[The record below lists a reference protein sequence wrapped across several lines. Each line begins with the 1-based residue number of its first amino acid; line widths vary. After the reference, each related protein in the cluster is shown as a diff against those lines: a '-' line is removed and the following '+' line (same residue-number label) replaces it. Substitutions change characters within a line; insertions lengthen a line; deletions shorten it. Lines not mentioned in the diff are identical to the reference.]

1 MLKPSQ
7 IKIPLSDRL
16 KAWWEGYDVRDME
29 ARLRAA
35 QAKEHVPP
43 QIKTAP
49 EPPLAALDRELP
61 VLPWNESRI
70 EISQYIWGEG
80 YCGPGGP
87 DHIIGMSKL
96 MALSPEMSLMVLGAG
111 LGGPARV
118 LAHEFGAWVTGY
130 EASEKLADAGMELS
144 TKHGMAKK
152 APILHYSP
160 EMPEPFE
167 RNFDRAFIKDTLF
180 TIANKPELLRKINAK
195 MKVDSLVLVSDYVM
209 GSATFREKPEY
220 AQWKAQEPLTPY
232 LYTHDEETALF
243 DSTGFTV
250 RVNEDIS
257 EHYVTLIAKAWSNVD
272 SVISGLVKGGG
283 KNKPLIDALLREAEF
298 WSLRS
303 KLMESGDLQ
312 MWRILASKKANKT
325 LSNW

>member
-1 MLKPSQ
+1 MQKPSQ
-7 IKIPLSDRL
+7 IKIPLTDRL

-29 ARLRAA
+29 ALLRAA
-35 QAKEHVPP
+35 REKDHITP
-43 QIKTAP
+43 QLKTAP
-49 EPPLAALDRELP
+49 KPQLAAADLELP
-61 VLPWNESRI
+61 ILPWNEARI

-96 MALSPEMSLMVLGAG
+96 MALSPEMSMMVLGAG

-130 EASEKLADAGMELS
+130 EASEDLATAGMALS

-152 APILHYSP
+152 APIQHYSP

-180 TIANKPELLRKINAK
+180 TVANKPDLMRKINAK
-195 MKVDSLVLVSDYVM
+195 LKVDSLVLVSDYVM
-209 GSATFREKPEY
+209 ASATFREKPEY

-243 DSTGFTV
+243 ESTGFTV

-257 EHYVTLIAKAWSNVD
+257 EHYVSLIAKAWSDVD
-272 SVISGLVKGGG
+272 GAISGLVKGGG
-283 KNKPLIDALLREAEF
+283 KNKPLIDSLLREAEY

-303 KLMESGDLQ
+303 KLMESGDLK
-312 MWRILASKKANKT
+312 MCRILASKKADRT
-325 LSNW
+325 ASIR